1 MKRWWIRTAIVGSV
15 GLAIALSAA
24 MAGGG
29 DRSSK
34 SGLASPGIAQ
44 LAAGVN
50 QTPRAGLARGSFSK
64 TTFSDPIVIVNDHHD
79 TSLPLSVMASLPI
92 VVPPVQVVREME
104 VPPRLAPG
112 PVRDDPVRQHY
123 RGAGPKMPAPVVN
136 IDGVINTET
145 ACSNCFPPDTEG
157 DVGPDHYFQWVNTAF
172 KIFNKAGGLV
182 MGPTAGNTI
191 WSGFGGL
198 CETTNRGDPIVLYD
212 RAAGRWFVSQFAFNV
227 DGGGT
232 PMPPYVQCNAVS
244 TTNNPTGTY
253 NRYDFTMPGGASALF
268 NDYAKVGVW
277 PDAYY
282 MSINQFGPYPSLPF
296 AGWGGLAFERD
307 KMIAGLSAQAVY
319 FNTGQGYLP
328 VATDLDG
335 ATAPPLGADGL
346 FFDWNNGSSLARWN
360 MNVDWVTPASST
372 LTGPVFF
379 AVALMDL
386 TVTNAPQPGTAVQ
399 LDSIMDR
406 LMYRN
411 AYRNFGTHESVV
423 LNQTVRVA
431 PGQVGVRWY
440 ELRTPH
446 AGVPTV
452 FQQGTYAGDAAN
464 TDSRWM
470 GSIAM
475 DGDGDIALGYSVSG
489 AGTFPGIRYVGRLAG
504 DGLGT
509 LPQGETTLVAGAGS
523 QTGQFAF
530 NLGRWG
536 DYSMMGIDPIDD
548 CTFWYTQQW
557 QLVTAGVAWR
567 TRIGSFKFPNCAV
580 PTAVEVI
587 GFTAR
592 ATRRSVALS
601 WSTRSEAN
609 VLGFNVWR
617 TVGKKTVKVNA
628 RLIPAKQS
636 GRAAG
641 AAYRLVDRSIDARQT
656 YGYRLQLVT
665 LKGARSWSS
674 GISVATR

>member
-1 MKRWWIRTAIVGSV
+1 MKKWWIRTALLGSV
-15 GLAIALSAA
+15 GAAIALTAA

-29 DRSSK
+29 DRSSA
-34 SGLASPGIAQ
+34 SDAASARIAMLAS
-44 LAAGVN
+44 GVN
-50 QTPRAGLARGSFSK
+50 AAPGAGITRGSFSK
-64 TTFSDPIVIVNDHHD
+64 TSFTNPVVLVNDHHD
-79 TSLPLSVMASLPI
+79 TSLPLSVLADRPI
-92 VVPPVQVVREME
+92 VAAPTRTVRELE
-104 VPPRLAPG
+104 PFRPAPS
-112 PVRDDPVRQHY
+112 PVAEDPVLQPY
-123 RGAGPKMPAPVVN
+123 RTSGPKMPAPIVN
-136 IDGVINTET
+136 IDGVLNTESS
-145 ACSNCFPPDTEG
+145 CSNCFPPDTEG
-157 DVGPDHYFQWVNTAF
+157 DVGPNHYFQWVNTEF

-182 MGPTAGNTI
+182 LGPTAGNAI
-191 WSGFGGL
+191 WAGFGGV
-198 CETTNRGDPIVLYD
+198 CETTDQGDPIVLYD
-212 RAAGRWFVSQFAFNV
+212 RQAGRWFVSQFAFNV
-227 DGGGT
+227 DGGGS
-232 PMPPYVQCNAVS
+232 PVPPFVQCMAVS
-244 TTNNPTGTY
+244 TTTNPTGTY
-253 NRYDFTMPGGASALF
+253 NRYSFTMPGGAAADF
-268 NDYAKVGVW
+268 NDYGKFGVW

-282 MSINQFGPYPSLPF
+282 LSINQFNPGF
-296 AGWGGLAFERD
+296 TGWGALAFERD
-307 KMIAGLSAQAVY
+307 KMIAGLAAQGVY
-319 FNTGQGYLP
+319 FDTNQFYLP
-328 VATDLDG
+328 LATDLDG
-335 ATAPPLGADGL
+335 LTAPPVGADGL
-346 FFDWNNGSSLARWN
+346 FFDWHNSSTLARWN

-372 LTGPVFF
+372 LTGPVLFG
-379 AVALMDL
+379 VAPMDL

-431 PGQVGVRWY
+431 AGQVGVRWY

-446 AGVPTV
+446 AAAPTV
-452 FQQGTYAGDAAN
+452 HQQGTYAGDAAN
-464 TDSRWM
+464 ADSRWM

-509 LPQGETTLVAGAGS
+509 LPQGETTLIAGTGS
-523 QTGQFAF
+523 QTGQFIAG
-530 NLGRWG
+530 LGRWG

-557 QLVTAGVAWR
+557 QAVTAGVAWR

-580 PTAVEVI
+580 PTAVEVT

-641 AAYRLVDRSIDARQT
+641 AAYRLVDRSIEARKT
-656 YGYRLQLVT
+656 YDYRLQVVT